1 MDDDVNM
8 SKDIAEKRKKN
19 REAQTKYRHRRK
31 VRELLLT
38 DKIERLPPHIEKLQQ
53 LRAEIKDHLRSKK
66 QFGTL
71 NIKRFKQL
79 LAEINY
85 HIRSKDQFGK
95 TIGEDRAS
103 LADTGAYKKKVSPC
117 YVSHE
122 PFRALCG
129 DSGSIFKSKHP
140 AALSHPDSTQSA
152 GSQTETTRS
161 MLDGTIQPLT
171 TGVKIKSSAML
182 PRSSSEESF
191 SRPDNESIPDHPCEP
206 DTARMSDLMMGLER
220 DMIESTETTPEY
232 EHTAIECDTHIT
244 PIASEL
250 CFVSELVDTNS
261 KVELFTQELGYAHG
275 GSLEPSP
282 LVWPCEQPHESLDRW
297 LATTCTEN
305 ALSYTYDELGRTVPD
320 HNCAWG
326 YGTRW

>member
-1 MDDDVNM
+1 MDDNVNM
-8 SKDIAEKRKKN
+8 SKDVAEKRKKN
-19 REAQTKYRHRRK
+19 REAQTKYRHRKK
-31 VRELLLT
+31 VRELILT
-38 DKIERLPPHIEKLQQ
+38 DKIERLPRHIKKLQQ
-53 LRAEIKDHLRSKK
+53 LLAEIKDHLRSKN
-66 QFGTL
+66 QSGTL
-71 NIKRFKQL
+71 NIKQFKQL
-79 LAEINY
+79 LADI
-85 HIRSKDQFGK
+85 KD
-95 TIGEDRAS
+95 TICEDWAS

-122 PFRALCG
+122 PFGALCG
-129 DSGSIFKSKHP
+129 DSGSIVKPKHP

-206 DTARMSDLMMGLER
+206 DTAKMSDLMMGLER

-244 PIASEL
+244 SIASEL